1 MMNCYSVSCDSVSCD
16 SVSCDSVS
24 CDSVS
29 CDSPHLYVDPA
40 DVTDAAA
47 EGGEVVADGLEIL
60 VIFFKYLGA
69 RLRVSAH

>member
-1 MMNCYSVSCDSVSCD
+1 MSCEFFSYG
-16 SVSCDSVS
+16 
-24 CDSVS
+24 
-29 CDSPHLYVDPA
+29 SPHLYVDPA

>member
-1 MMNCYSVSCDSVSCD
+1 MSCDSVRRD
-16 SVSCDSVS
+16 SVTCDT
-24 CDSVS
+24 VS

>member
-1 MMNCYSVSCDSVSCD
+1 MSSDTLSCDSVSCG
-16 SVSCDSVS
+16 
-24 CDSVS
+24 
-29 CDSPHLYVDPA
+29 SPHLYVDPA
-40 DVTDAAA
+40 NVTDAAA